1 MKIKKLITG
10 VALAWTLIGSLVAEA
25 ANIVSV
31 PSTEVESVY
40 NQAVQSNE
48 VEGWAAGPQI
58 YSESGIVMDIDSGAI
73 LYAKNIHDQHYPA
86 SITKVLTALV
96 ALENNELTD
105 TVQFYQE
112 DIDILYS
119 DYAHIGMKVGEEIS
133 MEDALYAVL
142 LASANEVSHAVG
154 SNTEGG
160 YDNFIRLMNEKTKAL
175 GGLNSNFV
183 NTNGMHDEEHYTTVY
198 DMALI
203 SAAAFQNE
211 TFRKITSTNQY
222 TIEATNLTEET
233 RTFQQHH
240 KMLRKNDSR
249 YYEYCVG
256 GKTGYTDAALTT
268 LVTYATK
275 DDVNLVSVVMRT
287 HGGGNNAY
295 VDTRAMLDYGFEN
308 FTKVPVT
315 IDMLGSEKYES
326 VVSDSYVMLPSG
338 ISFEQLECEIKM
350 PTELGNWRGE
360 FIYTYEGQT
369 VGIVEAVMTEDAYH
383 ELFGVEVKE
392 TKKEEKTEEKSGLG
406 IGGIILK
413 TLLILL
419 GIVLLAFV
427 GLIGYALYQKKQREK
442 RRRAR
447 RRRRRRELERRKR
460 LKELE

>member
-1 MKIKKLITG
+1 M
-10 VALAWTLIGSLVAEA
+10 
-25 ANIVSV
+25 
-31 PSTEVESVY
+31 
-40 NQAVQSNE
+40 
-48 VEGWAAGPQI
+48 
-58 YSESGIVMDIDSGAI
+58 
-73 LYAKNIHDQHYPA
+73 
-86 SITKVLTALV
+86 
-96 ALENNELTD
+96 ENNELTD
-105 TVQFYQE
+105 TVHFYQE

-119 DYAHIGMKVGEEIS
+119 NYAHIGMKVGEEIS

-160 YDNFIRLMNEKTKAL
+160 YDNFIRLMNEKTTEL
-175 GGLNSNFV
+175 GGLNSNFT
-183 NTNGMHDEEHYTTVY
+183 NTNGMHEEEHYTTVY

-203 SAAAFQNE
+203 SAAAFQND
-211 TFRKITSTNQY
+211 TFRKITSTKQY

-240 KMLRKNDSR
+240 KMLRQSDSR

-308 FTKVPVT
+308 FTKVPVSL
-315 IDMLGSEKYES
+315 DMLGSEQYES
-326 VVSDSYVMLPSG
+326 IATNSYVMLPNG
-338 ISFEQLECEIKM
+338 VTFEQLECETKM
-350 PTELGNWRGE
+350 PTELGNWTSE
-360 FIYTYEGQT
+360 FVYTYEGQT
-369 VGIVEAVMTEDAYH
+369 VGTVQAILTEDAYN
-383 ELFGVEVKE
+383 ELFGIE
-392 TKKEEKTEEKSGLG
+392 KKEVKTEEKKEENTDLS

-413 TLLILL
+413 VLLVLL
-419 GIVLLAFV
+419 GIVLFAFV
-427 GLIGYALYQKKQREK
+427 GLIAYAFYQKKQREK

-447 RRRRRRELERRKR
+447 RRRRMRELERRKR
-460 LKELE
+460 LNELE

>member
-1 MKIKKLITG
+1 MKIRKLITG
-10 VALAWTLIGSLVAEA
+10 VALAWTLIGSLVVQA
-25 ANIVSV
+25 ANVVSV
-31 PSTEVESVY
+31 PSTEIESVY
-40 NQAVQSNE
+40 NQAVQSNAI
-48 VEGWAAGPQI
+48 EGWAAGPQI

-105 TVQFYQE
+105 TVHFYQE

-119 DYAHIGMKVGEEIS
+119 NYAHIGMKVGEEIS

-160 YDNFIRLMNEKTKAL
+160 YDNFIRLMNEKTTEL
-175 GGLNSNFV
+175 GGLNSNFT
-183 NTNGMHDEEHYTTVY
+183 NTNGMHEEEHYTTVY

-203 SAAAFQNE
+203 SAAAFQND
-211 TFRKITSTNQY
+211 TFRKITSTKQY

-240 KMLRKNDSR
+240 KMLRQSDSR

-308 FTKVPVT
+308 FSKVPVSL
-315 IDMLGSEKYES
+315 DMLGSEQYES
-326 VVSDSYVMLPSG
+326 IATNSYVMLPNG
-338 ISFEQLECEIKM
+338 VTFEQLECETKM
-350 PTELGNWRGE
+350 PTELGNWTSE
-360 FIYTYEGQT
+360 FVYTYEGQT
-369 VGIVEAVMTEDAYH
+369 VGTVQAILTEDAYN
-383 ELFGVEVKE
+383 ELFGIE
-392 TKKEEKTEEKSGLG
+392 KKEVKTEEKKEENTDLS

-413 TLLILL
+413 VLLVLL
-419 GIVLLAFV
+419 GIVLFAFV
-427 GLIGYALYQKKQREK
+427 GLIAYAFYQKKQREK

-447 RRRRRRELERRKR
+447 RRRRMRELERRKR
-460 LKELE
+460 LNELE